1 MQAIPVP
8 LTPQQLAATI
18 SQCMARDQ
26 HRLRRQLDRFKSL
39 RDPAQS
45 GAALIKLQ
53 GDIERSQAERAARQA
68 RLPALTYPEELPVSE
83 KREDI
88 ARAIAAHQVT
98 IVCGET
104 GSGKTTQLPKICLE
118 LGCGIGG
125 LIGCTQPRRI
135 AARTVASRVAFELKS
150 PLGEAVGYKVR
161 FNDKVSADNYI
172 KVMTDGILLAETQG
186 DRYLSAYDTIII
198 DEAHERSLNI
208 DFLLGFM
215 KLLLPKRP
223 DLKLVITSATIDADR
238 FSRHFGG
245 APVIEVSG
253 RTYPVEMRYRPIRS
267 EDEDNQERDLEQA
280 ILDATDELARLSRD
294 GDILIFL
301 PGEREIRDTA
311 EALRKHHPPHTEIL
325 PLFAR
330 QSVQEQER
338 VFKPSGARR
347 IVLATNVAETSLTV
361 PGIRYVIDPGYARI
375 KRYGYRNK
383 VDQLLVE
390 KISQASANQRAG
402 RCGRVAAGVCIRL
415 YGDDDYKARPA
426 FTDPE
431 ILRTSLAGTILRMQA
446 LKLGEVEDF
455 PFLEAPTPRMI
466 ADGYQLLAELGAVDA
481 ERKLTE
487 TGRRLAQLPVDPKIG
502 RMLLAGQSENCLTEV
517 LAITSALAVP
527 DPRLRPMEAQGSA
540 DDRHRKFQ
548 DERSDFMA
556 FLKLWAFFDDALKH
570 KKSNR
575 KLLDQCHENFLS
587 YVRMRE
593 WREIHGQ
600 LHTLVTEMGMRP
612 NQVPAGYDEIHR
624 ALLTGLLGNIGV
636 KADEGHF
643 QGAREIKFQIF
654 PGSTLFKKSPKWVMA
669 AEITETQKLYARTV
683 AKIEPEWVEKVG
695 AHLIK
700 RSYFDPHWEK
710 GPAMVAAFE
719 RTTLHGLIINP
730 KRRVHYGPIDPKMS
744 REIFIRAA
752 LVEGQYETRVPFF
765 EHNRKLV
772 EEIQE
777 LEHKSRRQDVLVDEL
792 RMYAF
797 FDTRLPADIHNGAAF
812 DKWRREAERENPR
825 LLFMSRD
832 DLMRHGAEDVTE
844 ELFPET
850 TLVGETPCPLTYRF
864 DPSHPL
870 DGVTLT
876 LPLHLLNQI
885 DEARCQWLVPGMIR
899 DKVTWLVKA
908 LPKQIRRVCVPV
920 PEFVTDALTHI
931 SPAPPKGTS
940 ANSTAPEKSSLP
952 FKGRAGVGMG
962 PNSTGTHPKPHP
974 EPPRFALPHEG
985 EEQVVLRTT
994 RGEGASLALTTALS
1008 NFIQKKLATEVPPD
1022 AWNEADLLPH
1032 FKMNFRV
1039 VDDAG
1044 EELAFSRDLAALKK
1058 QLGQA
1063 AQVTFARAPELDFE
1077 RENITAWDFGDLPE
1091 KITFNRSNTQLVGYP
1106 ALADENG
1113 TVAIRLFD
1121 TPDVAHNTMR
1131 GGVCRL
1137 LRLCMREQI
1146 KQLEKNLPGFTQT
1159 ALQARAITGPDDLRE
1174 DLLSAIADRA
1184 FIGDDEL
1191 PRTEKEFT
1199 KQRDR
1204 ARTRLA
1210 AVADGACRTLASI
1223 FSEYHSIQAKLGTKL
1238 PAPLATDI
1246 REQLEHLVYKG
1257 FLSATPWEQLQQL
1270 PRYLKGILRRI
1281 EKYPGSVE
1289 RDTRSSAAVRE
1300 LWQNYKARVD
1310 KHRKSGISDPKLAD
1324 FRWMIE
1330 ELRISLFAQE
1340 LKTPYPVSV
1349 KRLQKVWSEIKP

>member
-1 MQAIPVP
+1 VP
-8 LTPQQLAATI
+8 LNPQQLAATI
-18 SQCMARDQ
+18 PLCMARDQ
-26 HRLRRQLDRFKSL
+26 HRLRRQLDRIRSE
-39 RDPAQS
+39 RDAQRS
-45 GAALIKLQ
+45 GAALVKLQ

-68 RLPALTYPEELPVSE
+68 RLPALSYPEELPVSE
-83 KREDI
+83 KRGDI

-118 LGCGIGG
+118 LGRGVGG

-161 FNDKVSADNYI
+161 FNDKVSSDNYI

-186 DRYLSAYDTIII
+186 DRYLAEYDTIII

-267 EDEDNQERDLEQA
+267 EDEDDQERDLEQA

-383 VDQLLVE
+383 VDQLQVE

-415 YGDDDYKARPA
+415 YSDDDYKARPA

-455 PFLEAPTPRMI
+455 PFLEAPTPRMV

-481 ERKLTE
+481 ERQLTE

-502 RMLLAGQSENCLTEV
+502 RMLLAAQSENCLTEV

-527 DPRLRPMEAQGSA
+527 DPRLRPMEAQSSA
-540 DDRHRKFQ
+540 DDRHRRFQ

-575 KLLDQCHENFLS
+575 KLLELCHENFLS

-636 KADEGHF
+636 KADEGHY

-654 PGSTLFKKSPKWVMA
+654 PGSTLFKKGPKWVMA

-730 KRRVHYGPIDPKMS
+730 KRRVHYGPIDPKTS

-752 LVEGQYETRVPFF
+752 LVEGQWDTRAPFF

-777 LEHKSRRQDVLVDEL
+777 LEHKSRRQDVLVDEE

-797 FDTRLPADIHNGAAF
+797 FDARVPADIHNGAAF

-825 LLFMSRD
+825 LLYMSRD

-850 TLVGETPCPLTYRF
+850 AVVGETPCPLTYRF
-864 DPSHPL
+864 DPGHPL

-920 PEFVTDALTHI
+920 PEFVTEALTQL
-931 SPAPPKGTS
+931 SPSPSKSIS
-940 ANSTAPEKSSLP
+940 ANLTSLP
-952 FKGRAGVGMG
+952 FKGRVGVGMG
-962 PNSTGTHPKPHP
+962 SNSTDTNPIPHP
-974 EPPRFALPHEG
+974 TSPLKG
-985 EEQVVLRTT
+985 EENKLAPVTSK
-994 RGEGASLALTTALS
+994 GESVPLTAALS
-1008 NFIQKKLATEVPPD
+1008 HFIHRKAAIEVPPD
-1022 AWNEADLLPH
+1022 AWNEADLPPH

-1044 EELAFSRDLAALKK
+1044 AELASSRDLAALRK

-1091 KITFNRSNTQLVGYP
+1091 KITFNRGGTQLVGYP

-1121 TPDVAHNTMR
+1121 TPDAAHRAMR
-1131 GGVCRL
+1131 SGVCRL
-1137 LRLCMREQI
+1137 LRLSLREQI

-1159 ALQARAITGPDDLRE
+1159 ALQARAIAGPDDLRE

-1191 PRTEKEFT
+1191 PRSEKEFT

-1210 AVADGACRTLASI
+1210 AVSDGACRTAASV
-1223 FSEYHSIQAKLGTKL
+1223 FADYHAIQTKLGAKL
-1238 PAPLATDI
+1238 PAPLAADI
-1246 REQLEHLVYKG
+1246 REQLENLVYKG
-1257 FLSATPWEQLQQL
+1257 FLSTTPWEQLQQL

-1281 EKYPGSVE
+1281 EKYPGSVD
-1289 RDTRSSAAVRE
+1289 RDTRSSTAVRE
-1300 LWQNYKARVD
+1300 LWQNYKARVE
-1310 KHRKSGISDPKLAD
+1310 KHRKAGISDPNLAD

-1349 KRLQKVWSEIKP
+1349 KRLQKVWSEVRP

>member
-1 MQAIPVP
+1 
-8 LTPQQLAATI
+8 
-18 SQCMARDQ
+18 MARDQ
-26 HRLRRQLDRFKSL
+26 HRLRRQLDKLKSL
-39 RDPAQS
+39 RDADQS
-45 GAALIKLQ
+45 SAALNKLQ

-68 RLPALTYPEELPVSE
+68 RLPALSYPEELPVSE
-83 KREDI
+83 KRGDI
-88 ARAIAAHQVT
+88 ARAIASHQVT

-118 LGCGIGG
+118 LGRGVGG

-161 FNDKVSADNYI
+161 FNDKVSSDNYI

-186 DRYLSAYDTIII
+186 DRYLAEYDTIII

-215 KLLLPKRP
+215 KLLLPRRP

-253 RTYPVEMRYRPIRS
+253 RTYPVEMRYRPIRA
-267 EDEDNQERDLEQA
+267 EDEDDQERDLEQA

-383 VDQLLVE
+383 VDQLQVE

-415 YGDDDYKARPA
+415 YSDDDYKARPA

-455 PFLEAPTPRMI
+455 PFLEAPTPRMV
-466 ADGYQLLAELGAVDA
+466 ADGYQLLAELDAVDA

-502 RMLLAGQSENCLTEV
+502 RMLLAAQSENCLTEV

-540 DDRHRKFQ
+540 DDRHRRFQ
-548 DERSDFMA
+548 DERSDFMG

-575 KLLDQCHENFLS
+575 KLLELCHENFLS
-587 YVRMRE
+587 YMRMRE

-636 KADEGHF
+636 KADEGHY

-654 PGSTLFKKSPKWVMA
+654 PGSTLFKKGPKWVMA

-730 KRRVHYGPIDPKMS
+730 KRRVHYGPIDPKTS

-752 LVEGQYETRVPFF
+752 LVEGQWDTRAPFF

-777 LEHKSRRQDVLVDEL
+777 LEHKSRRQDVLVDEE

-797 FDTRLPADIHNGAAF
+797 FDARVPADIHNGAAF
-812 DKWRREAERENPR
+812 DKWRREAERESPR

-844 ELFPET
+844 TLFPET
-850 TLVGETPCPLTYRF
+850 TVVGETPCPLTYRF
-864 DPSHPL
+864 DPGHAL

-920 PEFVTDALTHI
+920 PEFVTDALTELT
-931 SPAPPKGTS
+931 PMRAEGG
-940 ANSTAPEKSSLP
+940 STP
-952 FKGRAGVGMG
+952 
-962 PNSTGTHPKPHP
+962 
-974 EPPRFALPHEG
+974 
-985 EEQVVLRTT
+985 
-994 RGEGASLALTTALS
+994 LTAALS
-1008 NFIQKKLATEVPPD
+1008 HFIRRKAAIEVPAD
-1022 AWNEADLLPH
+1022 AWNEADLPPH

-1044 EELAFSRDLAALKK
+1044 AELASSRDLAALRK

-1091 KITFNRSNTQLVGYP
+1091 KITFNRGGTQLVGYP

-1121 TPDVAHNTMR
+1121 TPDAAHNTMR

-1137 LRLCMREQI
+1137 LRLNLREQI

-1159 ALQARAITGPDDLRE
+1159 ALQARAIAGPDDLRE

-1210 AVADGACRTLASI
+1210 AVSDGACRTAASV
-1223 FSEYHSIQAKLGTKL
+1223 FADYHAIQAKLGAKL

-1246 REQLEHLVYKG
+1246 REQLENLVYKG

-1281 EKYPGSVE
+1281 EKYPGAME
-1289 RDTRSSAAVRE
+1289 RDTRSSTAVRD

-1310 KHRKSGISDPKLAD
+1310 KHHKAGVSDPKLAE

-1349 KRLQKVWSEIKP
+1349 KRLQKVWGEIKP